1 MMTDC
6 FKTHKVSNCLYDR
19 SGIWGQFY
27 EGAKDAF
34 FGRRLIRKNFL
45 TGLFH
50 AMYDELPPPKPKKEK
65 IGIAKGK
72 QINGQGN
79 FVYTW

>member
-1 MMTDC
+1 
-6 FKTHKVSNCLYDR
+6 
-19 SGIWGQFY
+19 
-27 EGAKDAF
+27 
-34 FGRRLIRKNFL
+34 
-45 TGLFH
+45 
-50 AMYDELPPPKPKKEK
+50 MYDELPLPKPKKEK